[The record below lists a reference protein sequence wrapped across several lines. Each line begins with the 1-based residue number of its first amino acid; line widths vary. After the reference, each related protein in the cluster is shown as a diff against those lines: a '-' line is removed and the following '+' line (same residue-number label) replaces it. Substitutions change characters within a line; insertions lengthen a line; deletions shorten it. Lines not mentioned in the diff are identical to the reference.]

1 MKSKIIVIDDELDF
15 LDTIRRGL
23 ITAGYRNLILEADAM
38 AVARQLK
45 SGERYDAAL
54 IDITMPGMSG
64 VELLETFK
72 EFSPQTEC
80 IMVTALD
87 EARVAVECMRKGAY
101 DFLVKPISKEDL
113 VSSLTR
119 ALEHKRLVE
128 ILDIC
133 KKPKAPKLTHPEA
146 FADIITN
153 DVTMLKILKEA
164 ELYATSDV
172 PVLIRGE
179 AGTGKKLLAR
189 SIHQASTRC
198 NRRYIPVSMEN
209 TDRDRLAAHLFGHV
223 KNAQQNIDKDHIGY
237 LEESHRGTLFIQ
249 EIEKLPLELQE
260 GVLMVL
266 KNGEMVKMGGN
277 RPQRV
282 DLRLI
287 TATKVNLENQI
298 ARNRFRNDLY
308 HRLRGGWI
316 YLPPLRHRKK
326 DITRLVEHFLQS
338 SKPHS
343 MKMGITPEALSLLHN
358 YSWPGNVGELKATVN
373 SAIDSSQG
381 KPIAPDH
388 LPDHLVN

>member
-1 MKSKIIVIDDELDF
+1 MKSKIIVIDDELNF

-23 ITAGYRNLILEADAM
+23 ITAGYRNLSLEADAM
-38 AVARQLK
+38 AVAQRLE

-64 VELLETFK
+64 VELLERFK
-72 EFSPQTEC
+72 EFSPQTQC
-80 IMVTALD
+80 IMVTAID

-113 VSSLTR
+113 VASLTR

-133 KKPKAPKLTHPEA
+133 KKPKPPKLTDPEA

-172 PVLIRGE
+172 PVLIRGD
-179 AGTGKKLLAR
+179 AGTGKKLLAK
-189 SIHQASTRC
+189 SIHHASTRST
-198 NRRYIPVSMEN
+198 RRYIPVILDTMN
-209 TDRDRLAAHLFGHV
+209 RDRMTSYLFGHV
-223 KNAQQNIDKDHIGY
+223 KSAQNNIEKDHVGY
-237 LEESHRGTLFIQ
+237 LEESHRGTLFIH
-249 EIEKLPLELQE
+249 EIEQLPQELQQR
-260 GVLMVL
+260 VLMVL
-266 KNGEMVKMGGN
+266 QNGEMVKMGGN
-277 RPQRV
+277 RPQRI

-298 ARNRFRNDLY
+298 AQKRFRSDLY

-316 YLPPLRHRKK
+316 YLPPLRHRIG

-338 SKPHS
+338 SKPHA
-343 MKMGITPEALSLLHN
+343 MNIKITPEALSHLKN
-358 YSWPGNVGELKATVN
+358 YSWPGNVSELKAIVQ

-381 KPIAPDH
+381 EPISPVH
-388 LPDHLVN
+388 LPDHLIT